1 MAYKRK
7 TTFKALLLA
16 SCLSASATGM
26 AQQADEPNPP
36 TQPSG
41 DADDEPDTLRE
52 IVVTGQIVYRDRVDT
67 TAPTLTYGEEFF
79 QKFEPTSVGDSLKR
93 VPGVSFGSDIGEYD
107 SPGLRGLAAGFT
119 QILVNGRPIP
129 GGGNDRTV
137 FVDRIPAEI
146 IDRIEIIRSP
156 SADIDSQGIGGSI
169 NIILKSG
176 ASLPPGVIARGAV
189 ILAPDDGTIKGSGA
203 ISWSGRSSDD
213 RVAYSLTLDAQQRY
227 NPKVTIEEVFEG
239 DSPGF
244 DDSEFG
250 LDLFRPF
257 DIANSVAVERVE
269 ETDTRRSFDLSLNGD
284 ITFQVGDTG
293 KISVDGFFIRT
304 RRTDTENTLIY
315 ERPED
320 DEGEL
325 DFSQPLE
332 ISDIELASE
341 RFKQENFGTSA
352 QYEVD
357 LSESLKLQARAGYS
371 QFNEKS
377 SVAVFDNEDPSDP
390 ELFETEDINSRDR
403 EIVADAS
410 LKQGLPS
417 LATELGADEVSIKV
431 GVSTKFKRR
440 NFSLVAFEDIDD
452 EENGPAL
459 VNGSGDFRYREKRLD
474 GFIVGDID
482 FGGETKFQVGARLE
496 STKTRQRFTFLDE
509 ETLEDG
515 VTASASSS
523 EFHFNPS
530 AHLQIGVTRGG
541 VFRASV
547 ARTVRRPS
555 IDQQVPF
562 ENGDSPEDDDV
573 TVGNPD
579 LAFETSW
586 GIDIGYEQKL
596 GRKGIVGVNFFHRW
610 VDNLI
615 GLVNT
620 GLPSGN
626 TDDDDEPVGNL
637 YTFANT
643 GSGKIY
649 GLEFDLSTP
658 LSLVGLDNTG
668 FFANYTR
675 LWSNRIEPT
684 TGLRVA
690 FNGQPKYV
698 YNFGVT
704 QDFPT
709 IDASAGFSYRK
720 QGGSTSVFFGENEY
734 QRYGGNLEAFV
745 EKRLGSN
752 VVVRLSG
759 NNLLDARSLQYEQNF
774 DGDTGA
780 EIIANQ
786 QAGDVDAFEVERE
799 EAARQV
805 MLTLRVVF

>member
-1 MAYKRK
+1 MRNAMRGLVSTVFLA
-7 TTFKALLLA
+7 TTAVCA
-16 SCLSASATGM
+16 VGAN
-26 AQQADEPNPP
+26 AQGQPEPSSDGSPAPNANDEDK
-36 TQPSG
+36 SL
-41 DADDEPDTLRE
+41 EE
-52 IVVTGQIVYRDRVDT
+52 IIVTGEITYRDRVDSI
-67 TAPTLTYGEEFF
+67 APALSYGEEFF

-176 ASLPPGVIARGAV
+176 ASLPPGVIARAGV
-189 ILAPDDGTIKGSGA
+189 QLYPDGKNVYKGSGA
-203 ISWSGRSSDD
+203 LSWSGRSDD
-213 RVAYSLTLDAQQRY
+213 ERVAYSLTLDAQQRY
-227 NPKVTIEEVFEG
+227 NPKKTIEEVFSD

-244 DDSEFG
+244 DDTTTG
-250 LDLFRPF
+250 LELFKPF
-257 DIANSVAVERVE
+257 DFDNSVAIERVE
-269 ETDTRRSFDLSLNGD
+269 ESDTRRSFDLSVNGD

-293 KISVDGFFIRT
+293 KLSADGFFIRT
-304 RRTDTENTLIY
+304 RRTDTENTFNF

-320 DEGEL
+320 DDGDP
-325 DFSQPLE
+325 DFSEMLDLD
-332 ISDIELASE
+332 SIELAKE
-341 RFKQENFGTSA
+341 RFRQENFGTSL
-352 QYEVD
+352 QYQFQP
-357 LSESLKLQARAGYS
+357 SENLTAELRGQYS

-377 SVAVFDNEDPSDP
+377 FVSTFDNEDPEDP
-390 ELFETEDINSRDR
+390 ELFETSDINSRDR
-403 EIVADAS
+403 EMVFDGSLKFGMPGLASGMGADSAS
-410 LKQGLPS
+410 LKI
-417 LATELGADEVSIKV
+417 GA
-431 GVSTKFKRR
+431 STKFKRR
-440 NFSLVAFEDIDD
+440 NFSLIEFEDIDED
-452 EENGPAL
+452 AELAST
-459 VNGSGDFRYREKRLD
+459 SGVFRYRENRLD
-474 GFIVGDID
+474 GFAVGEID
-482 FGGETKFQVGARLE
+482 FGGDTKFQLGARIE
-496 STKTRQRFTFLDE
+496 STKTRQRFASFDE
-509 ETLEDG
+509 DTLEPDTPS
-515 VTASASSS
+515 TAKSS

-530 AHLQIGVTRGG
+530 AHFQAGVTPGG

-555 IDQQVPF
+555 IDQQVPSS
-562 ENGDSPEDDDV
+562 NDDSPEDDDI
-573 TVGNPD
+573 TIGNPD
-579 LAFETSW
+579 LKFETSW
-586 GIDIGYEQKL
+586 GIDVGYEQKL
-596 GRKGIVGVNFFHRW
+596 GRKGILGVNFFHRW
-610 VDNLI
+610 VRDLI

-626 TDDDDEPVGNL
+626 EDDDDEPVGNL

-643 GSGKIY
+643 GKGKIY
-649 GLEFDLSTP
+649 GIEFDLSTP
-658 LSLVGLDNTG
+658 LSFVGLENTG
-668 FFANYTR
+668 VFANYTR
-675 LWSNRIEPT
+675 LWSKRTEPT

-720 QGGSTSVFFGENEY
+720 QGNSTSIFFGENEY

-745 EKRLGSN
+745 EKRLGKN

-759 NNLLDARSLQYEQNF
+759 NNLIDARSLQYEQNF

-780 EIIANQ
+780 EVIANQ
-786 QAGDVDAFEVERE
+786 QAGDVDEFEVERE
-799 EAARQV
+799 ESARQI
-805 MLTLRVVF
+805 MLTLRLVF